1 MAGNGGGIGR
11 FTAQKKHLSQPDAPP
26 TIATRAGGPT
36 AGGLPNY
43 DKDATV
49 TTATNATA
57 AWEEP
62 APVSDDAAAMETER
76 PATAVTIFTHG
87 YLLAVT

>member
-1 MAGNGGGIGR
+1 M
-11 FTAQKKHLSQPDAPP
+11 QPDTPP
-26 TIATRAGGPT
+26 TIAARAGGPT
-36 AGGLPNY
+36 ASGLPND
-43 DKDATV
+43 DKDGTV
-49 TTATNATA
+49 TAATAANA